1 MFKKLTIIAS
11 LLALALSAPA
21 QSTSV
26 SDRGGERGGDDSK
39 EQGPRGFR
47 HAHKKAPVVA
57 PSEAWTILPP
67 LGLREKS
74 TIDTLFENYNRQ
86 AIPSLVSDAY
96 CTTGNLGGEGTNMI
110 WLEREPRSDFFFQD
124 GLRPWFQHLQTQRFY
139 NTRIPMTLLSYNTG
153 GGKESSQDRLRAIFS
168 GNINARAQVG
178 ANFDYLYSKGSYQ
191 YQNTNHM
198 NWGFNGSY
206 LGDRFEFQGF
216 YNHWNMLNKENG
228 GITDDNY
235 ILDPEKVQ
243 AGMTGVDPK
252 AIPTN
257 LTGAHSRVVGGQ
269 LYLNS
274 RYKVGYWHEEQVN
287 DTTVRRTYIPV
298 SSFIWTL
305 NYNQGRHNF
314 VDKSVGE
321 LTKFFKNTY
330 LNPNETYDRTKYWS
344 LQNTLGLSMLEGFHR
359 LAKFGLAAYVTHEIR
374 RYYQCADTIDRTEL
388 TLSPLP
394 DNYASIEPRLTQN
407 LLYVGGQLTK
417 QRGSILN
424 YEATAR
430 FGLVGPAA
438 GDVLLDGNVSTR
450 FPLLGD
456 SLMLRAYGR
465 FENEHP
471 SPLLNQYRS
480 NHFVWYNDFG
490 KERTYRVGGVL
501 SLQKLGTWL
510 NVGVENVQN
519 RIYFGEDFLPVQ
531 HGGSVQVFSAR
542 LKQHLE
548 WRALNWDNS
557 LTYQTSSDDKVIS
570 IPKFAWYSNLY
581 LLTHIATLQIQIG
594 VDCDYYTKYYSPL
607 YQPATMTFANQRNV
621 KVGNYP
627 FMNVYANM
635 KLSKVRFYVQMAH
648 INQGWFSK
656 EYFAMPGYPLNP
668 RRFLLG
674 LSVDFAN

>member
-1 MFKKLTIIAS
+1 
-11 LLALALSAPA
+11 
-21 QSTSV
+21 
-26 SDRGGERGGDDSK
+26 
-39 EQGPRGFR
+39 
-47 HAHKKAPVVA
+47 
-57 PSEAWTILPP
+57 
-67 LGLREKS
+67 
-74 TIDTLFENYNRQ
+74 
-86 AIPSLVSDAY
+86 
-96 CTTGNLGGEGTNMI
+96 
-110 WLEREPRSDFFFQD
+110 
-124 GLRPWFQHLQTQRFY
+124 
-139 NTRIPMTLLSYNTG
+139 
-153 GGKESSQDRLRAIFS
+153 
-168 GNINARAQVG
+168 
-178 ANFDYLYSKGSYQ
+178 
-191 YQNTNHM
+191 
-198 NWGFNGSY
+198 
-206 LGDRFEFQGF
+206 
-216 YNHWNMLNKENG
+216 
-228 GITDDNY
+228 
-235 ILDPEKVQ
+235 
-243 AGMTGVDPK
+243 
-252 AIPTN
+252 
-257 LTGAHSRVVGGQ
+257 
-269 LYLNS
+269 
-274 RYKVGYWHEEQVN
+274 
-287 DTTVRRTYIPV
+287 
-298 SSFIWTL
+298 
-305 NYNQGRHNF
+305 
-314 VDKSVGE
+314 
-321 LTKFFKNTY
+321 
-330 LNPNETYDRTKYWS
+330 
-344 LQNTLGLSMLEGFHR
+344 
-359 LAKFGLAAYVTHEIR
+359 
-374 RYYQCADTIDRTEL
+374 
-388 TLSPLP
+388 
-394 DNYASIEPRLTQN
+394 
-407 LLYVGGQLTK
+407 
-417 QRGSILN
+417 
-424 YEATAR
+424 
-430 FGLVGPAA
+430 
-438 GDVLLDGNVSTR
+438 
-450 FPLLGD
+450 
-456 SLMLRAYGR
+456 MLRAYGR

-490 KERTYRVGGVL
+490 KERTYRVGGIL